1 MPLELHIVTPE
12 GETFH
17 GAVQSVVLPGTEG
30 DFGVLPG
37 HERFLAP
44 LRIGEVE
51 VKAPNGDVF
60 YGAIAGG
67 FVEISD
73 DQVVVMVDACER
85 AAAIDVARAKRA
97 QAEAEEAL
105 ERLKLERAD
114 ANAFRAQEAALQ
126 RALIRIQVAAK
137 SRGL

>member
-1 MPLELHIVTPE
+1 MALELHIVTPE
-12 GETFH
+12 GEVVR
-17 GAVQSVVLPGTEG
+17 GPVQSVVLPGTEG

-44 LRIGEVE
+44 LRIGEIE
-51 VKAPNGDVF
+51 VKRMDGQVY

-73 DQVVVMVDACER
+73 DHVVVMVDACER
-85 AAAIDVARAKRA
+85 AENIDVARAQRA
-97 QAEAEEAL
+97 KAHAEEAL
-105 ERLKLERAD
+105 ESLKRETAD
-114 ANAFRAQEAALQ
+114 STSFRVQEHALQ

-137 SRGL
+137 SHGL